1 MTAHSSL
8 TETERRDIRNID
20 KCSNRLLRMTKIR
33 EKSRERPFTGTGDE
47 SLTRLRGRYQRQ
59 AGKPRRWRKMRDGQD
74 GNQISASKSRSF
86 LRLCGGTV
94 WGQIAFASADGDRAH
109 RGLSGVLAIA
119 AAGKPD
125 K

>member
-20 KCSNRLLRMTKIR
+20 KCSNRLLRMLKIR
-33 EKSRERPFTGTGDE
+33 ENFRERPFTGTGDE
-47 SLTRLRGRYQRQ
+47 SLTRLGGRYQRQ

-74 GNQISASKSRSF
+74 GHQISASKSRRF

-94 WGQIAFASADGDRAH
+94 WGQIVFASADGDRAH

-119 AAGKPD
+119 AAGKPN